1 MKKSLR
7 YVVFLVLAVV
17 MCIGTVGAAA
27 GNARS
32 SLYLDCYRAW
42 LAPQSG
48 GKIAVAVDVEAV
60 TTMDE
65 VGASKIEI
73 FESDD
78 DGQTWES
85 VRIYF
90 KSLYPEM
97 VVEDDYLYYDDPI
110 VYQGTVGK
118 QYFACV
124 TAYAADSTGYDE
136 KEYNTG
142 IVTAKAIVLS
152 N

>member
-7 YVVFLVLAVV
+7 YVVFLMLAVA
-17 MCIGTVGAAA
+17 MCVGTVAAAA

-32 SLYLDCYRAW
+32 SLYLGVYRAW
-42 LAPQSG
+42 LTAESG
-48 GKIAVAVDVEAV
+48 GKISVAVDVQAV
-60 TTMDE
+60 DYMDE
-65 VGASKIEI
+65 VGASCIEI

-78 DGQTWES
+78 GGETWDS
-85 VRIYF
+85 VRVYI

-97 VVEDDYLYYDDPI
+97 VVEDDYWYYDAPI
-110 VYQGTVGK
+110 EYQGVVGRK
-118 QYFACV
+118 YFACV

-142 IVTAKAIVLS
+142 IVTAKA
-152 N
+152 

>member
-7 YVVFLVLAVV
+7 YVVFLMLAVA
-17 MCIGTVGAAA
+17 MCVGTVAAA
-27 GNARS
+27 AENARS
-32 SLYLDCYRAW
+32 SLYLNCYRAW
-42 LAPQSG
+42 LTAESS
-48 GKIAVAVDVEAV
+48 GKISVAVDVQAV
-60 TTMDE
+60 DYMDE
-65 VGASKIEI
+65 VGASCIEI

-78 DGQTWES
+78 GGKTWDS
-85 VRIYF
+85 VRVYI

-97 VVEDDYLYYDDPI
+97 VVEDDYWYYDAPI
-110 VYQGTVGK
+110 EYQGVVGRK
-118 QYFACV
+118 YFACV

-142 IVTAKAIVLS
+142 IVTAR

>member
-7 YVVFLVLAVV
+7 YMAFLMLAVA
-17 MCIGTVGAAA
+17 MCIGSVGAVAN
-27 GNARS
+27 GARS
-32 SLYLDCYRAW
+32 SLYLNCYRAW
-42 LAPQSG
+42 LTAESG
-48 GKIAVAVDVEAV
+48 GKISVAVDVQAV

-65 VGASKIEI
+65 VGASMIEL

-78 DGQTWES
+78 GGQTWDC
-85 VRIYF
+85 VHIYS
-90 KSLYPEM
+90 KGIHPEM
-97 VVEDDYLYYDDPI
+97 VVEDDYWYYDAP
-110 VYQGTVGK
+110 VEYEGVVGR

-124 TAYAADSTGYDE
+124 TAYAADKTGYDE

-142 IVTAKAIVLS
+142 IVTAR